1 MMKFEKIAVIG
12 EREIALGF
20 KLIGIKD
27 TFIKS
32 GSDAIK
38 QFAELMTSKTYNLIL
53 VSESIR
59 PGMDGGLLRLAET
72 SLSPLVVFIPMPG
85 KEEERE
91 SVERLAKR
99 VLGVDIKGLKK

>member
-1 MMKFEKIAVIG
+1 MMKFEKVAVIG

-32 GSDAIK
+32 GSDAVK
-38 QFAELMTSKTYNLIL
+38 QFTELMNSKSYNLIL

-59 PGMDGGLLRLAET
+59 SAMDSGSLRLAET
-72 SLSPLVVFIPMPG
+72 SLAPLVVFIPLPG

-91 SVERLAKR
+91 SVEKLAKR

>member
-1 MMKFEKIAVIG
+1 MIFKKVAVIG

-32 GSDAIK
+32 GSDAVK
-38 QFAELMTSKTYNLIL
+38 LFSDLVSSKNYNLLL

-59 PGMDGGLLRLAET
+59 SHMESNLLRLAET
-72 SLSPLVVFIPMPG
+72 SLSPLVVFIPLPG
-85 KEEERE
+85 IEEEKE
-91 SVERLAKR
+91 SVEKLAKR

>member
-1 MMKFEKIAVIG
+1 MKFEKVAVIG

-20 KLIGIKD
+20 RLIGIKD
-27 TFIKS
+27 TYIKS
-32 GSDAIK
+32 GSDAVK
-38 QFAELMTSKTYNLIL
+38 QLASIMGSKTYNLIL

-59 PGMDGGLLRLAET
+59 SAMDGGMLRLAET
-72 SLSPLVVFIPMPG
+72 SLTPLVVFIPLPG